1 MKYLS
6 VLALLLSIN
15 VALKAQNQEDIRG
28 VIDGFFVAMEAKDTI
43 ALDSLLHDQCI
54 IFSTLSDDKGQPQIE
69 VLRKPSLMGFMRR
82 AQIKNYIYHE
92 QLWNYNISREDNLA
106 TAWTEYTLFT
116 GEPAEI
122 SHCGVNTFTLAQTAK
137 GQWQI
142 IHLADTR
149 RKDNCIKEG
158 EISLHSQAVNQH
170 LDQWH
175 KAAAT
180 ADEDAFYG
188 AMAPD
193 CIYLGTDASER
204 WLRDELRAWAKFAFE
219 REVAWAFTP
228 SQRQLYW
235 SDNQRVVW
243 FEEMLDT
250 QMGTCRGSGV
260 LVREGE
266 GWTIKHYD
274 LAIMVP
280 NDLVKDFLK
289 LVEQGAAPQNGVSQ
303 PPKNRSAKTE
313 QGGASSSQQ
322 NGLSQPPPKRKK

>member
-6 VLALLLSIN
+6 VLFCLLLLN
-15 VALKAQNQEDIRG
+15 HPLKAQHQEDIRA
-28 VIDGFFVAMEAKDTI
+28 VIDGFFIAMEAKDTI
-43 ALDSLLHDQCI
+43 GLDSLLHDQCI
-54 IFSTLSDDKGQPQIE
+54 IFSTLTDANGQPQVE
-69 VLRKPSLMGFMRR
+69 VLRKASLMGFMRR
-82 AQIKNYIYHE
+82 AQIKKYIYHE
-92 QLWNYNISREDNLA
+92 QLWNYNISREENLA
-106 TAWTEYTLFT
+106 TAWTEYTMFT
-116 GEPAEI
+116 GVPAEI

-137 GQWQI
+137 GKWQI
-142 IHLADTR
+142 IHIADTR
-149 RKDNCIKEG
+149 RKENCQTEG
-158 EISLHSQAVNQH
+158 EVVLHNEAVNQH

-180 ADEDAFYG
+180 ADEEAFYG

-204 WLRDELRAWAKFAFE
+204 WLRDELRDWAKFAFE

-228 SQRQLYW
+228 SNRQLYW

-289 LVEQGAAPQNGVSQ
+289 LVEKGATPQNGVVQ
-303 PPKNRSAKTE
+303 PPKSRSQSGT
-313 QGGASSSQQ
+313 GRVTTPSQ
-322 NGLSQPPPKRKK
+322 NGLTQPPPKSKK

>member
-1 MKYLS
+1 MKYLF
-6 VLALLLSIN
+6 VLFFLLMLNHSS
-15 VALKAQNQEDIRG
+15 KAQHQEDIRA

-43 ALDSLLHDQCI
+43 GLDSLLHEQCI
-54 IFSTLSDDKGQPQIE
+54 IFSTLTDANGQPQVE
-69 VLRKPSLMGFMRR
+69 VLRKASLMGFMRR
-82 AQIKNYIYHE
+82 AQIKKYIYHE

-106 TAWTEYTLFT
+106 TAWTEYTMFT
-116 GEPAEI
+116 GAPAEV
-122 SHCGVNTFTLAQTAK
+122 SHCGVNTFTLAQTALGK
-137 GQWQI
+137 WQI
-142 IHLADTR
+142 IHIADTR
-149 RKDNCIKEG
+149 RKKNCQTEG
-158 EISLHSQAVNQH
+158 EVVLHNEAVNQH

-180 ADEDAFYG
+180 ADEEAFYG

-204 WLRDELRAWAKFAFE
+204 WLRDELRDWAKFAFE

-228 SQRQLYW
+228 SNRQLYW

-289 LVEQGAAPQNGVSQ
+289 LVEKGPTPPNGVSQ
-303 PPKNRSAKTE
+303 PPKNRSQSGKGRVTTP
-313 QGGASSSQQ
+313 SQ
-322 NGLSQPPPKRKK
+322 NGLTQPPPKSKK